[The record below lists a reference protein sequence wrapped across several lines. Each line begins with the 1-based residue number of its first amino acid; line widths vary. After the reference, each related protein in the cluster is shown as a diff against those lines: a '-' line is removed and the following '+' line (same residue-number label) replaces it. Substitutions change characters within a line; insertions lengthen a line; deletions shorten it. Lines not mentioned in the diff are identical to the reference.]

1 MPISSITLGNNDNNT
16 NNNNNR
22 IITIVIIIVII
33 IIICGFEVARNASSK
48 FVSMWNV

>member
-1 MPISSITLGNNDNNT
+1 MPTSSITLGNNDNNT

-33 IIICGFEVARNASSK
+33 IICGFEVARNASSN
-48 FVSMWNV
+48 FLLM

>member
-1 MPISSITLGNNDNNT
+1 MPTSSITLGNNDNNT

-22 IITIVIIIVII
+22 IITIVIIVI

-48 FVSMWNV
+48 FLLM